1 LPTCPSAASVILL
14 SIGLGCVF
22 FTWLHFLVLAAF
34 APLWCLECRS
44 EEEEMMDRFGEA
56 YAAYRERTAMLMP
69 GLF

>member
-1 LPTCPSAASVILL
+1 MPTCPSAASVILL

-34 APLWCLECRS
+34 APLWWLECRS

-56 YAAYRERTAMLMP
+56 YAAY
-69 GLF
+69 